1 MHGNDDYRFCPR
13 CGARLAVKRLKPG
26 EPERLVCPGCRF
38 VFYIDP
44 KLAASVIVDMD
55 GRVVLLRRGISP
67 SFGMW
72 VLPGG
77 FVDAGE
83 TVAGAARR
91 EAREEAGLEVAIG
104 DLVGVYSYP
113 GVSVVIV
120 VYEGKAAGGVLTA
133 ADETLEAR
141 LFRPDE
147 IPWDGLAFTSTG
159 DSLKDYFKKKEA
171 TGRWISSRMA
181 RRKEPVT

>member
-1 MHGNDDYRFCPR
+1 
-13 CGARLAVKRLKPG
+13 
-26 EPERLVCPGCRF
+26 
-38 VFYIDP
+38 
-44 KLAASVIVDMD
+44 
-55 GRVVLLRRGISP
+55 
-67 SFGMW
+67 
-72 VLPGG
+72 
-77 FVDAGE
+77 
-83 TVAGAARR
+83 
-91 EAREEAGLEVAIG
+91 
-104 DLVGVYSYP
+104 VGVYSYP

-147 IPWDGLAFTSTG
+147 IPWDALAFTSTG